1 VEKANGFDYSQ
12 LDRLWWKWQ
21 QRNPMLRLSEY
32 TGKARS
38 DSKDA
43 ASLSDVLPMGGLAPD
58 IRASDVMNTESDFLC
73 YRYS

>member
-1 VEKANGFDYSQ
+1 
-12 LDRLWWKWQ
+12 
-21 QRNPMLRLSEY
+21 MLRLSEY